1 MLSCDVDSFFA
12 PAMRHFRRKRDP
24 HVTEIRVWATSS
36 PLERAEA
43 KEEAMTEPT
52 TIGDLELAALVSSRI
67 CHDVI
72 NPVAAIANGLEML
85 GEESDQAMREAAM
98 DLIRKS
104 AFQASAKLQF
114 ARLAFGAAGSAGA
127 EIDLRDAEKV
137 TREFMQGSGKH
148 QLNWQGPPVTLPKN
162 KVKLLLNLAALGV
175 VALPRGGT
183 VSVEIAGGPPNVNFI
198 VRAKGDAA
206 RLTDQ
211 VSLLLSGANGIA
223 VDAHSVQPY
232 YASRVAAAA
241 GMTVT
246 AEAREGEVVLKAA

>member
-1 MLSCDVDSFFA
+1 
-12 PAMRHFRRKRDP
+12 
-24 HVTEIRVWATSS
+24 
-36 PLERAEA
+36 
-43 KEEAMTEPT
+43 MTELT
-52 TIGDLELAALVSSRI
+52 AMSDLDLAALVSSRI

-85 GEESDQAMREAAM
+85 DEEPDQSMRDAAM

-104 AFQASAKLQF
+104 ALQASAKLQF

-137 TREFMQGSGKH
+137 AREFVQVTGKH
-148 QLNWQGPPVTLPKN
+148 QVLWQGPAVTLPKN
-162 KVKLLLNLAALGV
+162 KVKLLLNLVALGGI
-175 VALPRGGT
+175 ALPRGGVVN
-183 VSVEIAGGPPNVNFI
+183 VSILGTPPEVNFT

-211 VSLLLSGANGIA
+211 VKSLLLGGNGVAI
-223 VDAHSVQPY
+223 DAHSIQPY
-232 YASRVAAAA
+232 YASRVAAAS

-246 AEAREGEVVLKAA
+246 AEVHDGEVEFKAV

>member
-1 MLSCDVDSFFA
+1 
-12 PAMRHFRRKRDP
+12 
-24 HVTEIRVWATSS
+24 
-36 PLERAEA
+36 
-43 KEEAMTEPT
+43 MTEPT
-52 TIGDLELAALVSSRI
+52 ALGDLDLAALVSSRI

-72 NPVAAIANGLEML
+72 NPVAAISNGLEML
-85 GEESDQAMREAAM
+85 AEEPDQAMREAAM

-104 AFQASAKLQF
+104 AAQASAKLQF

-137 TREFMQGSGKH
+137 AREFVQGSGKH
-148 QLNWQGPPVTLPKN
+148 QLAWQGPAVTLPKN

-175 VALPRGGT
+175 MALPRGGAI
-183 VSVEIAGGPPNVNFI
+183 SVTIGGTPPAVNFS

-211 VSLLLSGANGIA
+211 VRSLLLGGNGMAI
-223 VDAHSVQPY
+223 DSHSIQPY
-232 YASRVAAAA
+232 YASLVAAAS

-246 AEAREGEVVLKAA
+246 AGARDGEVEFKAA

>member
-1 MLSCDVDSFFA
+1 
-12 PAMRHFRRKRDP
+12 
-24 HVTEIRVWATSS
+24 
-36 PLERAEA
+36 
-43 KEEAMTEPT
+43 MTEPT

-85 GEESDQAMREAAM
+85 GEEPDQAMREAAM
-98 DLIRKS
+98 ELIRKS
-104 AFQASAKLQF
+104 AFQASAELQF

-137 TREFMQGSGKH
+137 AREFMQGSGKH
-148 QLNWQGPPVTLPKN
+148 QLTWQGPALTLPKN

-183 VSVEIAGGPPNVNFI
+183 VSVEIAGTPPNVNFI

-211 VSLLLSGANGIA
+211 VRSLLLSGANGVA
-223 VDAHSVQPY
+223 VDAHSIQPY

-246 AEAREGEVVLKAA
+246 AEAREGEVEFKAA